1 MISAQKY
8 FHNNGVALMIGYNL
22 INIYFFVMLFTA
34 IYWAV
39 HIKSV
44 NSTGY
49 ATFMLALSFAIGI
62 YIFGY
67 AMELNS
73 NTEAQILFWNQF
85 EYLGIPF
92 VSAFWLTAG
101 LMYTGHF
108 ARHRVLLSLFIYVIP
123 VITMVLRL
131 TNDYHHLY
139 FATVD
144 FVYQG
149 DKLLLNRIYGPWMFV
164 QSIHSM
170 LMIVITLGLFFVYF
184 MKNREQKIGKI
195 RLIVIASITATIGL
209 LLSYFK
215 PFGFIIDY
223 MAICLPLTCL
233 MVVIAIW
240 KYDFL
245 SAKARARS
253 KAFESNRD
261 AILLV
266 SQQNI
271 IIDYN
276 KMASQ
281 LLGELGISLTE
292 GDLDLVF
299 QSAPAFLE
307 TLKNGADSTLKWG
320 MEPTERIYEISTRSI
335 DSNHLSQGWI
345 KTIRDVTE
353 AYEWN
358 KRLKRMAMVDELS
371 GLNNRRAFMQKGERI
386 IQEVNQKK
394 DSLHLL
400 MMDQDHFKNI
410 NDQFGHL
417 NGDRVI
423 NHIGKALKTHY
434 HENSLI
440 ARLGGEEFA
449 VLLTG
454 FGDAEIKEKTTRFL
468 TEFSN
473 HSYHDRDKTFHVT
486 VSIGIAKKN
495 ELGQTLNALI
505 HMADKALYQAKDNG
519 RNCVVEFTSESL

>member
-1 MISAQKY
+1 
-8 FHNNGVALMIGYNL
+8 MIGYNL

-73 NTEAQILFWNQF
+73 NTETQIIFWNRF

-108 ARHRVLLSLFIYVIP
+108 ARHKVLLSLFIYVVP
-123 VITMVLRL
+123 LVTMVLRL

-144 FVYQG
+144 FVYRG
-149 DKLLLNRIYGPWMFV
+149 DKLLLNRTYGPWMFV
-164 QSIHSM
+164 QSFHSM
-170 LMIVITLGLFFVYF
+170 LMIIITLGLFLAYFV
-184 MKNREQKIGKI
+184 KNREQKVGKV
-195 RLIVIASITATIGL
+195 RLIVIASIMATAGL

-245 SAKARARS
+245 AAKALARS

-266 SQQNI
+266 SQQNK

-281 LLGELGISLTE
+281 LLGELGITLVE
-292 GDLDLVF
+292 GDLDTVF
-299 QSAPAFLE
+299 KSAPAFVDS
-307 TLKNGADSTLKWG
+307 LKSGTDSTLKWG
-320 MEPTERIYEISTRSI
+320 AEPSERIYEISTRSI

-345 KTIRDVTE
+345 KTICDVTE

-358 KRLKRMAMVDELS
+358 KRLKQLAMMDELS
-371 GLNNRRAFMQKGERI
+371 GLNNRRAFMQKGESI
-386 IQEVNQKK
+386 IQEVTQNNA
-394 DSLHLL
+394 SLHLL
-400 MMDQDHFKNI
+400 MMDLDHFKNI

-423 NHIGKALKTHY
+423 NHMGAALKTNY
-434 HENSLI
+434 SANSLI

-454 FGDAEIKEKTTRFL
+454 FSDAEIKEKTTRFL
-468 TEFSN
+468 AEFSK
-473 HSYHDRDKTFHVT
+473 HTYHDQDKTFHVT
-486 VSIGIAKKN
+486 VSIGIAKKK
-495 ELGQTLNALI
+495 EPSQTLNELI
-505 HMADKALYQAKDNG
+505 HMADKALYRAKDYG
-519 RNCVVEFTSESL
+519 RNRVVEFCD